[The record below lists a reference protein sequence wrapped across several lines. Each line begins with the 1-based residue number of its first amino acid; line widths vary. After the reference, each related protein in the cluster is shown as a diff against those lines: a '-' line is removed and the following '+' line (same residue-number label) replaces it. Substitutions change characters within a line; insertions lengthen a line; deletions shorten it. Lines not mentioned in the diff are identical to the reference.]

1 MKQLALLLILTMTLF
16 TASCANQDNNAQS
29 GIGLGALGGALAGQ
43 AIGHNTEA
51 TLIGAAVG
59 TMLGYII
66 GNEMDKADRQQLNQ
80 VYERGVSGQK
90 TPGRTRTPAM
100 PTKSLQSLPTSSPR
114 PSVPVARPRSS
125 PSSMVNPSALTPRP
139 VATTM
144 ASGCSRINWHPLS
157 QLQPS
162 PRGY

>member
-90 TPGRTRTPAM
+90 NTWKNPDSGNAYEVTPKPAYVEPKTQRPCRQAEIIAIIDGKPERTYTTACRDNDGQWL
-100 PTKSLQSLPTSSPR
+100 LQ
-114 PSVPVARPRSS
+114 
-125 PSSMVNPSALTPRP
+125 N
-139 VATTM
+139 
-144 ASGCSRINWHPLS
+144 
-157 QLQPS
+157 
-162 PRGY
+162 